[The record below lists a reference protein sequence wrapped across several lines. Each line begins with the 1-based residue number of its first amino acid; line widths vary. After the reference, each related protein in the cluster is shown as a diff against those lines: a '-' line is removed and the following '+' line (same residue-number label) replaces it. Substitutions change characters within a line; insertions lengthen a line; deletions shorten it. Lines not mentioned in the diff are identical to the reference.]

1 MKMLHK
7 FAILA
12 ILLPFMVALA
22 LPGTAYASSSAASLN
37 TSQNHR
43 DLHDQFVFG
52 DTYTL
57 HSGDTLVGDLVILGG
72 TVTLEEDS
80 RIEGNV
86 ILVGGSL
93 SVQGTVEKDLVAL
106 GGSPSIES
114 PGRID
119 GDAFTIGCTLSGD
132 TERVTGDIVTEGSG
146 VFNIKMFDERFP
158 TVGVARVPFLW
169 SILSTFFSVF
179 FMTTIAIGIMLILPK
194 QTERTARVLVQQP
207 VASGGMG
214 CLTVM
219 VAPIILVALAITIIL
234 IPVSLLGAA
243 LLVALVIFGWVAI
256 GLELGKRLALA
267 LHQDWHPAVSAGIG
281 TFGLTL
287 VTLGL
292 SRVIICV
299 GWMLPFLVSMVAL
312 GAVMLVFFG
321 ARPTPALAVM
331 VVQPAVTPSVVES
344 PGPASGSEVSSITE
358 VPSAAEPEPPS
369 STDAS
374 DEEIPPAS

>member
-1 MKMLHK
+1 MKMLRK
-7 FAILA
+7 LA
-12 ILLPFMVALA
+12 ILTILLPVVIALA
-22 LPGTAYASSSAASLN
+22 LPGTAYASGSAASSN
-37 TSQNHR
+37 TNQNHS

-57 HSGDTLVGDLVILGG
+57 HSGDTLVGDLIILGG
-72 TVTLEEDS
+72 TVTLEQDS

-86 ILVGGSL
+86 VLVGGSL
-93 SVQGTVEKDLVAL
+93 SIQGTVEKDLVAL
-106 GGSPSIES
+106 GGSPSLER

-132 TERVTGDIVTEGSG
+132 TDRVTGDIITEGSG
-146 VFNIKMFDERFP
+146 VFNIRMFDERFP

-169 SILSTFFSVF
+169 GILSTFFSVF

-219 VAPIILVALAITIIL
+219 VAPIILVALAVTIIF
-234 IPVSLLGAA
+234 IPVSLLGVA

-256 GLELGKRLALA
+256 GLELGKRLAQA

-292 SRVIICV
+292 SRVILCI

-321 ARPTPALAVM
+321 ARPIPAPAV
-331 VVQPAVTPSVVES
+331 VAVQPAVTPPVVVF
-344 PGPASGSEVSSITE
+344 PGPESGSEASSVAE
-358 VPSAAEPEPPS
+358 VPPVSIPEPPS

-374 DEEIPPAS
+374 GEEIPPAS

>member
-7 FAILA
+7 LAILA
-12 ILLPFMVALA
+12 ILLPFMIALA

-267 LHQDWHPAVSAGIG
+267 LHQD
-281 TFGLTL
+281 
-287 VTLGL
+287 
-292 SRVIICV
+292 CV

>member
-1 MKMLHK
+1 MKMFRKLT
-7 FAILA
+7 ILT
-12 ILLPFMVALA
+12 ILLPLVIALA
-22 LPGTAYASSSAASLN
+22 LPGTAYASSSAASAN

-57 HSGDTLVGDLVILGG
+57 HSGDTLVGDLIILGG
-72 TVTLEEDS
+72 TVTIEEDS

-93 SVQGTVEKDLVAL
+93 SIQGTVEKDLVAL
-106 GGSPSIES
+106 GGSPTLDR
-114 PGRID
+114 PGRIE
-119 GDAFTIGCTLSGD
+119 GDAFTIGCSLSGD
-132 TERVTGDIVTEGSG
+132 TELVAGDIITEGSG

-219 VAPIILVALAITIIL
+219 VAPIVLIALAITIIL

-256 GLELGKRLALA
+256 GLELGKRLAQA

-287 VTLGL
+287 VTLGF

-321 ARPTPALAVM
+321 ARPNPVSAV
-331 VVQPAVTPSVVES
+331 VAVQPAVTPSVVES
-344 PGPASGSEVSSITE
+344 PDQESSSEASSVT
-358 VPSAAEPEPPS
+358 EPPS
-369 STDAS
+369 SMDAS

>member
-1 MKMLHK
+1 MKMLRK
-7 FAILA
+7 FTILI
-12 ILLPFMVALA
+12 ILLPLVIALA
-22 LPGTAYASSSAASLN
+22 LPGTAYASDSTASLN
-37 TSQNHR
+37 TSLNR
-43 DLHDQFVFG
+43 RVLHDQFVLG

-57 HSGDTLVGDLVILGG
+57 RSGDTLVGDLVILGG

-80 RIEGNV
+80 RVEGNV

-93 SVQGTVEKDLVAL
+93 TIQGTVEKDLVAL

-114 PGRID
+114 TGSIE
-119 GDAFTIGCTLSGD
+119 GDAFTIGCSLSGD
-132 TERVTGDIVTEGSG
+132 TERVAGDIITEGSG
-146 VFNIKMFDERFP
+146 VFDIRMFDERFP
-158 TVGVARVPFLW
+158 TVAASRVPFLW
-169 SILSTFFSVF
+169 GILTTFFSVF
-179 FMTTIAIGIMLILPK
+179 FMTTLAIGIMLILPK

-219 VAPIILVALAITIIL
+219 IAPIILVALAVTLIL

-256 GLELGKRLALA
+256 GLELGKRLAQA

-299 GWMLPFLVSMVAL
+299 GWMLPFLVSMVGL

-321 ARPTPALAVM
+321 ARPAPKYAM
-331 VVQPAVTPSVVES
+331 VAVQPVATPPEAES
-344 PGPASGSEVSSITE
+344 AIPAEASSSPVSPPEAE
-358 VPSAAEPEPPS
+358 VPNPDESG
-369 STDAS
+369 
-374 DEEIPPAS
+374 EEIPPPS